1 VEGRLLVSVG
11 GHEMELGPGDCVYY
25 DSNEPHGMK
34 ALGGERARFIA
45 VVM

>member
-1 VEGRLLVSVG
+1 
-11 GHEMELGPGDCVYY
+11 MEIGPGDSVYY

-34 ALGGERARFIA
+34 ALGGKRALFIA